1 MDERTYAKFYDYGAA
16 GFANEPEEFHH
27 NRFQNFQNFL
37 DENSHMNVVPL
48 SNGGYGLH
56 CQKHILIG
64 GQWRCQIQGRECPQ
78 IGETKLWDHSH
89 AMRLKGISKSI
100 FVATHPYWKSQDYLS
115 HESLEGLSGKLLQ
128 GLTANIYHE
137 SKSWYYPEVTSLILI
152 GRPDILDL
160 LSTEC
165 LGEPVRTVNGSYE
178 GLNL

>member
-1 MDERTYAKFYDYGAA
+1 MDERTYSNFYGHGATA
-16 GFANEPEEFHH
+16 YPDEPEEFHR

-37 DENSHMNVVPL
+37 DENKHMNIVPL
-48 SNGGYGLH
+48 KEGGDGLH

-64 GQWRCQIQGRECPQ
+64 GQWRCQIQGRECPRF
-78 IGETKLWDHSH
+78 GETKLWRNSH
-89 AMRLKGISKSI
+89 AMRLKGLSKSI

-137 SKSWYYPEVTSLILI
+137 SKSWYYPEATSLILI
-152 GRPDILDL
+152 GRDDILDL

-165 LGEPVRTVNGSYE
+165 LGESVLTVNGSYE
-178 GLNL
+178 GRNL